1 MWFTVKSKMSGK
13 ILLSKIASRHS
24 KMLCLRQVCLFT
36 LRHYQAR
43 TLSSDLLLS
52 QINSCTHEDEV
63 FSLVGRNKARLSEEH
78 VGIALNVLWQLQKK
92 RPLLLRTSDYVR
104 NHSQFLTLCIL
115 AENRVEH
122 MEDEAIVDTLYSI
135 LRLNVEGHDSLAE
148 VLVTEAWKRLERLS
162 LPALSKFALCLY
174 KQRRHF
180 SPIIGKVAHIVDMKL
195 DSIQDIRILSVL
207 MISISGVIS
216 QSFRDRLLHKAEQLL
231 EEKDEVHFNY
241 AKRILQFLQNVK
253 LRYHPLVEKCN
264 KIFLKSASHLDVYSI
279 SLIFGLYE
287 QLGFDNAEF
296 RLVAKQLL
304 SETIDDCY
312 DPDTFAKLFLTLGPM
327 AGSKV
332 RERLLVTAVHMAE
345 EFSSH
350 QILVILKTMQKMKC
364 RNSHLLK
371 KMASV
376 LHKHLDSYHVLQLVK
391 LTQYLVVL
399 RCQNLEL
406 FAKLK
411 MLLFGFLK
419 SSVIPADTAAIIR
432 VLAMLPS
439 FQVEEFIINKA
450 AAVLP
455 QCRLHH
461 LNCIAT
467 ALVKWNLYDQLH
479 WQKSSELC
487 VKLLQKLNDYGFQRL
502 QKANDLNLL
511 LEELAHV
518 NGEWF
523 EEALSEETMAMCQR
537 LIDQITWANVLQ
549 LSFFLTKTNRR
560 CPSLLDRIASVTVEN
575 MDKIHPFEIYFIL
588 FLFSALNYEPPANEE
603 FFESC
608 IQHLTS
614 NLSCFETHHLVLLG
628 HVLAVA
634 GYFPPVLIQMIFN
647 VSFLSKLDAQ
657 LEVLPDTLKQ
667 RVRSHLMKLN
677 RAVCLECPE
686 FHVPWFHERYCQR
699 VFHNSSSRI
708 NPLRQHVHRM
718 LTEILGG
725 SNYARIS
732 VLTPYYYEIDF
743 ECILD
748 ENKKP
753 FSYMAQNIPLDD
765 VEGIHWRHDIKDEG
779 RKALPRGAQRVAL
792 EFLDSKAFSKDSCHL
807 KGEPAVKK
815 RHLEMLG
822 YRVVQIPHFE
832 WNSMVLSTKGERLE
846 YLRRHLYGV
855 Q

>member
-1 MWFTVKSKMSGK
+1 
-13 ILLSKIASRHS
+13 
-24 KMLCLRQVCLFT
+24 MLCLRQVCLFT
-36 LRHYQAR
+36 LRYYQAR

-63 FSLVGRNKARLSEEH
+63 FSLVGRNKTRLSEKH
-78 VGIALNVLWQLQKK
+78 VGIALNMLWQLQKK
-92 RPLLLRTSDYVR
+92 RPILLRTSDYIR

-115 AENRVEH
+115 AENKVEH

-135 LRLNVEGHDSLAE
+135 LRLNVEDHGTLAE
-148 VLVTEAWKRLERLS
+148 VLVTEAWKRLERQVLLS

-174 KQRRHF
+174 KQRRHC
-180 SPIIGKVAHIVDMKL
+180 SPVIGKVAHIVDVKL
-195 DSIQDIRILSVL
+195 DSIQDIRVLSVL
-207 MISISGVIS
+207 MISISDVIS

-253 LRYHPLVEKCN
+253 LKYHALLEKCN
-264 KIFLKSASHLDVYSI
+264 KIFLKSASRLDIHSI

-304 SETIDDCY
+304 SETIDDYY
-312 DPDTFAKLFLTLGPM
+312 DPETFAKLFFTLGPM
-327 AGSKV
+327 AGPKV
-332 RERLLVTAVHMAE
+332 RERLLLTAVRMAE
-345 EFSSH
+345 EFSS
-350 QILVILKTMQKMKC
+350 QQVLVILKTMQKMKC

-391 LTQYLVVL
+391 VTQYLVAL
-399 RCQNLEL
+399 RCHDLEL

-439 FQVEEFIINKA
+439 FQVEEIIINKA
-450 AAVLP
+450 AAALP

-467 ALVKWNLYDQLH
+467 ALVKWNHYDQLH
-479 WQKSSELC
+479 WQNNSELC
-487 VKLLQKLNDYGFQRL
+487 VKLLQKLNDSGFQRL
-502 QKANDLNLL
+502 QKANNLNLL
-511 LEELAHV
+511 LEELTHV

-523 EEALSEETMAMCQR
+523 EEVLSEETMAMCQH
-537 LIDQITWANVLQ
+537 LIDQITWPNVLQ
-549 LSFFLTKTNRR
+549 LSFFLIKTNHR

-575 MDKIHPFEIYFIL
+575 IGKIHPFEIYFIL
-588 FLFSALNYEPPANEE
+588 FLFSALNYDPPANEE
-603 FFESC
+603 FFERC

-634 GYFPPVLIQMIFN
+634 GYFPPVLITRIFN

-667 RVRSHLMKLN
+667 RVRSNLMKLN

-686 FHVPWFHERYCQR
+686 FHIPWFHERYCQR
-699 VFHNSSSRI
+699 VFRNSSSRI

-725 SNYARIS
+725 SHYARIS

-753 FSYMAQNIPLDD
+753 LSYMAQSIPLDD
-765 VEGIHWRHDIKDEG
+765 VERIHLRHDIKDEG
-779 RKALPRGAQRVAL
+779 RKALPPGAERIAL
-792 EFLDSKAFSKDSCHL
+792 EFLDSKAFSKDSRHL

-832 WNSMVLSTKGERLE
+832 WNSMVLSTKGEQLE
-846 YLRRHLYGV
+846 YLRKHLYGI

>member
-1 MWFTVKSKMSGK
+1 
-13 ILLSKIASRHS
+13 
-24 KMLCLRQVCLFT
+24 MLCLRQVCLFT

-43 TLSSDLLLS
+43 TLSSDLLWS

-63 FSLVGRNKARLSEEH
+63 FSLVGRNKARLSEKH

-92 RPLLLRTSDYVR
+92 RPLLLRTSEYVR

-115 AENRVEH
+115 AENKVEH
-122 MEDEAIVDTLYSI
+122 MEDEAIVDILYSI
-135 LRLNVEGHDSLAE
+135 LRLSVEDHDSLAE
-148 VLVTEAWKRLERLS
+148 VLVTEAWKRLERQVLLS

-180 SPIIGKVAHIVDMKL
+180 SPLIGKVAHIVDMKL

-207 MISISGVIS
+207 MISISDVIS
-216 QSFRDRLLHKAEQLL
+216 QSLRDRLVHKAEQLL
-231 EEKDEVHFNY
+231 EEKNEVHFNY

-264 KIFLKSASHLDVYSI
+264 RIFLKSASRLDIHSI
-279 SLIFGLYE
+279 NLIFGLYE

-304 SETIDDCY
+304 YGTIDDY
-312 DPDTFAKLFLTLGPM
+312 HDPETFAKLFFTLGPV

-332 RERLLVTAVHMAE
+332 RERLLVTAMRMAE

-350 QILVILKTMQKMKC
+350 QVLIILKTMQKMKC

-371 KMASV
+371 KMASI

-391 LTQYLVVL
+391 LTQDLVAL
-399 RCQNLEL
+399 RCRNKEL
-406 FAKLK
+406 FAKLQ

-419 SSVIPADTAAIIR
+419 SNVIPAETAAIIR

-439 FQVEEFIINKA
+439 FQVEEIVINKA

-455 QCRLHH
+455 QCKLHH

-467 ALVKWNLYDQLH
+467 ALVKWNHYGQLH
-479 WQKSSELC
+479 WQNSSELC
-487 VKLLQKLNDYGFQRL
+487 VKLLQKLNDCGFQRL
-502 QKANDLNLL
+502 QNADNLNLL
-511 LEELAHV
+511 LEELLYM

-523 EEALSEETMAMCQR
+523 EEVLNEETMAMCQR

-549 LSFFLTKTNRR
+549 LSFFLIKTNHR
-560 CPSLLDRIASVTVEN
+560 CPLLLDRIASVTVEN
-575 MDKIHPFEIYFIL
+575 IDKIPPFQIYFIL
-588 FLFSALNYEPPANEE
+588 FLFSALNYDPRANEE

-614 NLSCFETHHLVLLG
+614 NLSCFETHQLVLLG

-634 GYFPPVLIQMIFN
+634 GYFPPVLIKSVFN

-667 RVRSHLMKLN
+667 RVRSRLMKLN

-686 FHVPWFHERYCQR
+686 FHIPWFHERYCQH
-699 VFHNSSSRI
+699 VFRNSRSRI

-753 FSYMAQNIPLDD
+753 LSYMAQNIPLHN
-765 VEGIHWRHDIKDEG
+765 VEGIHLRHDIKDVG
-779 RKALPRGAQRVAL
+779 RMAPPPGAQRIAL
-792 EFLDSKAFSKDSCHL
+792 EFLDSKAFSKNSRHL
-807 KGEPAVKK
+807 KGESAVKK

-832 WNSMVLSTKGERLE
+832 WNSMVLSTKGEQLE
-846 YLRRHLYGV
+846 YLRRHLYGI

>member
-1 MWFTVKSKMSGK
+1 
-13 ILLSKIASRHS
+13 
-24 KMLCLRQVCLFT
+24 MLCLRQVCLFT

-63 FSLVGRNKARLSEEH
+63 FSLVGRNKARLSEKH
-78 VGIALNVLWQLQKK
+78 VGIALNMLWQLQKK

-104 NHSQFLTLCIL
+104 NHSQFLTLCVL
-115 AENRVEH
+115 AENKVEH

-148 VLVTEAWKRLERLS
+148 VLVTEAWKRLERQVLLS

-180 SPIIGKVAHIVDMKL
+180 SPVIGQVAHIVDVNL

-207 MISISGVIS
+207 MISISDVIS
-216 QSFRDRLLHKAEQLL
+216 QSFRDRLLRKAEQLL
-231 EEKDEVHFNY
+231 EENNEVHFNY

-264 KIFLKSASHLDVYSI
+264 KIFLKSAAHLDIHSV

-287 QLGFDNAEF
+287 QLGFDSAEF

-304 SETIDDCY
+304 SETIDDY
-312 DPDTFAKLFLTLGPM
+312 NDPETFSKLFFTLGPM
-327 AGSKV
+327 AGSKA
-332 RERLLVTAVHMAE
+332 RERLIVTAVCMAE

-350 QILVILKTMQKMKC
+350 QVLVILKAMQKMKC

-391 LTQYLVVL
+391 LTQYLVAL
-399 RCQNLEL
+399 RCHNLEL
-406 FAKLK
+406 FPKLK

-419 SSVIPADTAAIIR
+419 SNVIPADTAAIIR

-439 FQVEEFIINKA
+439 FQVEETIINKA
-450 AAVLP
+450 AAVVP

-467 ALVKWNLYDQLH
+467 ALVKWNHHDQLQ
-479 WQKSSELC
+479 WQNSSELC
-487 VKLLQKLNDYGFQRL
+487 GNLLQKLNDCGFQRL
-502 QKANDLNLL
+502 QKADNLNLL
-511 LEELAHV
+511 LEELTHV
-518 NGEWF
+518 NGGWF
-523 EEALSEETMAMCQR
+523 EEVLSEETMAMCQR
-537 LIDQITWANVLQ
+537 LIDQITRANVLP
-549 LSFFLTKTNRR
+549 LSFFLIKTNHR
-560 CPSLLDRIASVTVEN
+560 CPSLLDKIASVTVEN
-575 MDKIHPFEIYFIL
+575 IDEIHPFEIYFIL
-588 FLFSALNYEPPANEE
+588 FLFSALNYDPPASEE

-608 IQHLTS
+608 IQRLTS
-614 NLSCFETHHLVLLG
+614 NLSFFETHDLVLLG

-634 GYFPPVLIQMIFN
+634 GYFPPVLIKRIFN
-647 VSFLSKLDAQ
+647 VSFLSKLDAE

-667 RVRSHLMKLN
+667 RVRLHLMKLN

-686 FHVPWFHERYCQR
+686 FHIPWFHERYCQR
-699 VFHNSSSRI
+699 VFCNSNSRI
-708 NPLRQHVHRM
+708 NPLRQRVHRI

-753 FSYMAQNIPLDD
+753 LSYMAQNIPLDD
-765 VEGIHWRHDIKDEG
+765 VEGVHLRHDIKDEG
-779 RKALPRGAQRVAL
+779 RKALPPGAQKIAL
-792 EFLDSKAFSKDSCHL
+792 EFLDSKAFSKNSRHL

-822 YRVVQIPHFE
+822 YRVIQIPHFE
-832 WNSMVLSTKGERLE
+832 WNSMVLSAKGEQLE
-846 YLRRHLYGV
+846 YLRRHLYGI

>member
-1 MWFTVKSKMSGK
+1 
-13 ILLSKIASRHS
+13 
-24 KMLCLRQVCLFT
+24 MLCLRQVCLYM

-63 FSLVGRNKARLSEEH
+63 FSLVGRNKARLSEKH
-78 VGIALNVLWQLQKK
+78 VGIALNILWQLQKK
-92 RPLLLRTSDYVR
+92 RPLLLRTSDYIR

-115 AENRVEH
+115 AENKVEH

-135 LRLNVEGHDSLAE
+135 LRLNVEGHDSLAD

-174 KQRRHF
+174 KQRRHC
-180 SPIIGKVAHIVDMKL
+180 SPVIGKVAHIVDVNL

-207 MISISGVIS
+207 MISISDVIS
-216 QSFRDRLLHKAEQLL
+216 QSFRDRLLHKAGQLL
-231 EEKDEVHFNY
+231 EGKDEVHFNY
-241 AKRILQFLQNVK
+241 AKRVLQFLQNVK
-253 LRYHPLVEKCN
+253 LRYHPLLEKCN
-264 KIFLKSASHLDVYSI
+264 KIFLKSASGLDIHSI
-279 SLIFGLYE
+279 SLILGLYE

-304 SETIDDCY
+304 SETIDDYY
-312 DPDTFAKLFLTLGPM
+312 DPETFAKLFFTLGPM

-332 RERLLVTAVHMAE
+332 RKRLLVTAVHMAE

-350 QILVILKTMQKMKC
+350 QVLVILKTMQKMKC
-364 RNSHLLK
+364 RNTHLLK
-371 KMASV
+371 KMASI

-399 RCQNLEL
+399 RCHNLEL

-439 FQVEEFIINKA
+439 FQVEETIINKA

-467 ALVKWNLYDQLH
+467 ALVKWNHYDQLH
-479 WQKSSELC
+479 WQNSSELC
-487 VKLLQKLNDYGFQRL
+487 VKLLQKLNDSGFQRL
-502 QKANDLNLL
+502 QKANNLNLL
-511 LEELAHV
+511 LEELTHV

-523 EEALSEETMAMCQR
+523 EEVLNEETLATCQR

-549 LSFFLTKTNRR
+549 LSLFLIKTNHR

-575 MDKIHPFEIYFIL
+575 IDKIHPSEIYVIL
-588 FLFSALNYEPPANEE
+588 LLFSALNYDPPANEE

-608 IQHLTS
+608 IRYLTS
-614 NLSCFETHHLVLLG
+614 NLSCFETYHLVLLG
-628 HVLAVA
+628 HALAVA
-634 GYFPPVLIQMIFN
+634 GYFPPVLVTRIFN

-657 LEVLPDTLKQ
+657 LAVLPDTLKQ

-686 FHVPWFHERYCQR
+686 FHIPWFHEHYCQR
-699 VFHNSSSRI
+699 VFRNSNRRI

-725 SNYARIS
+725 SHYARVS

-753 FSYMAQNIPLDD
+753 FSCVAQNTPLDD
-765 VEGIHWRHDIKDEG
+765 VEGIYLRRDIKDEG
-779 RKALPRGAQRVAL
+779 RKALPPGTQRIAL
-792 EFLDSKAFSKDSCHL
+792 EFLDSKAFSKDSRHL

-832 WNSMVLSTKGERLE
+832 WNSMVLSTKGEQLE
-846 YLRRHLYGV
+846 YLRKHLYGI

>member
-1 MWFTVKSKMSGK
+1 
-13 ILLSKIASRHS
+13 
-24 KMLCLRQVCLFT
+24 MLCLRQVCLFT

-43 TLSSDLLLS
+43 TLSSDLLLN
-52 QINSCTHEDEV
+52 QIYSCTHEDEV
-63 FSLVGRNKARLSEEH
+63 FSLVGRNKARLSEKH
-78 VGIALNVLWQLQKK
+78 VGIALNMLWQLQKR
-92 RPLLLRTSDYVR
+92 RPLLLRTSDYIR
-104 NHSQFLTLCIL
+104 NHSQFLALCVL
-115 AENRVEH
+115 AENKVEH

-135 LRLNVEGHDSLAE
+135 LRLNVEDHDSLAE
-148 VLVTEAWKRLERLS
+148 VLVTEAWKRLS

-174 KQRRHF
+174 KQRRHC
-180 SPIIGKVAHIVDMKL
+180 SPVTGKVAHIVDMKL
-195 DSIQDIRILSVL
+195 DSIEDIRILSVL
-207 MISISGVIS
+207 MISISDVIS
-216 QSFRDRLLHKAEQLL
+216 QNFRDRLLQKAEQLL
-231 EEKDEVHFNY
+231 EDKHEVHFNY
-241 AKRILQFLQNVK
+241 AKRILQFLQNIK
-253 LRYHPLVEKCN
+253 LRYHPLLEKCN
-264 KIFLKSASHLDVYSI
+264 KIFLKSASHLDIHSI

-312 DPDTFAKLFLTLGPM
+312 DPETFAKLFSTLGPI
-327 AGSKV
+327 AGSNV
-332 RERLLVTAVHMAE
+332 RERLLVTAACMAE
-345 EFSSH
+345 EFSGY
-350 QILVILKTMQKMKC
+350 QVLVILKTMQKMKC

-399 RCQNLEL
+399 RFHNLEL

-432 VLAMLPS
+432 VLAMFPS
-439 FQVEEFIINKA
+439 FQVEEIIINKA

-461 LNCIAT
+461 LNSIAT
-467 ALVKWNLYDQLH
+467 ALVKWSHYDQLH
-479 WQKSSELC
+479 WQNNSELC
-487 VKLLQKLNDYGFQRL
+487 AKLLQKLNDCGFQRL
-502 QKANDLNLL
+502 QKANNLNLL
-511 LEELAHV
+511 LEELTHV

-523 EEALSEETMAMCQR
+523 EEVLNEETVSMCQH

-549 LSFFLTKTNRR
+549 MSFFLIKANHR
-560 CPSLLDRIASVTVEN
+560 CTPLLDRIASVAVEN
-575 MDKIHPFEIYFIL
+575 IHKIHPLEICFIL
-588 FLFSALNYEPPANEE
+588 HLFSALNYDPPANEE

-634 GYFPPVLIQMIFN
+634 GYFPPVLIKKIFN
-647 VSFLSKLDAQ
+647 ISFLSKLDSQ
-657 LEVLPDTLKQ
+657 LEVLSDTLKQ
-667 RVRSHLMKLN
+667 RVHSHLMKLN

-686 FHVPWFHERYCQR
+686 FYIPWFHERYCQH
-699 VFHNSSSRI
+699 VFRNSSSRI

-725 SNYARIS
+725 SNYTRIS

-753 FSYMAQNIPLDD
+753 LSYMAQNIPLDD
-765 VEGIHWRHDIKDEG
+765 AEGVHLRHDIKDDG
-779 RKALPRGAQRVAL
+779 RKALPPGAQRIAL
-792 EFLDSKAFSKDSCHL
+792 ECLDSKAFTKDSRHL

-832 WNSMVLSTKGERLE
+832 WNSMALSTKSEQVE
-846 YLRRHLYGV
+846 YLKKHLYGT

>member
-1 MWFTVKSKMSGK
+1 
-13 ILLSKIASRHS
+13 
-24 KMLCLRQVCLFT
+24 MLCLRQVCLFT

-52 QINSCTHEDEV
+52 HINSCTHEDEV
-63 FSLVGRNKARLSEEH
+63 FSLVERNKAKLSEKH

-92 RPLLLRTSDYVR
+92 RPLLLRTSDYIR

-115 AENRVEH
+115 AENKVEH

-135 LRLNVEGHDSLAE
+135 LRL
-148 VLVTEAWKRLERLS
+148 S

-174 KQRRHF
+174 KQHRHF
-180 SPIIGKVAHIVDMKL
+180 SPVIGKVAHVVDLKL
-195 DSIQDIRILSVL
+195 DSIQDVRILSVL
-207 MISISGVIS
+207 MVSISDVIS
-216 QSFRDRLLHKAEQLL
+216 QSFRDRLLHKAGQLL
-231 EEKDEVHFNY
+231 EEKNEVHFNY
-241 AKRILQFLQNVK
+241 AKRILQFLQNVN
-253 LRYHPLVEKCN
+253 LRYHPLIEKCN
-264 KIFLKSASHLDVYSI
+264 KIFLKCASHLDIHSI

-287 QLGFDNAEF
+287 QLSFDNAEF

-304 SETIDDCY
+304 SETIDDY
-312 DPDTFAKLFLTLGPM
+312 YHPETFAKLFFTLGPI
-327 AGSKV
+327 AGSKI
-332 RERLLVTAVHMAE
+332 RQRLLATAALMAE
-345 EFSSH
+345 ELSSH
-350 QILVILKTMQKMKC
+350 QVLVILKTMQKMKC

-391 LTQYLVVL
+391 LAQYLVAL
-399 RCQNLEL
+399 RCHDLEL

-419 SSVIPADTAAIIR
+419 SSVIPADIAAIIR

-439 FQVEEFIINKA
+439 FQVEEIIINKA

-455 QCRLHH
+455 QCKLHH

-467 ALVKWNLYDQLH
+467 TLVKWNHYDQLH
-479 WQKSSELC
+479 WQNSSELC
-487 VKLLQKLNDYGFQRL
+487 VKLLQKLNDCGFQRL
-502 QKANDLNLL
+502 QKANNLNLL
-511 LEELAHV
+511 LEELTHV

-523 EEALSEETMAMCQR
+523 EEVLSEETVAACQH
-537 LIDQITWANVLQ
+537 LIGQITWANVLQ
-549 LSFFLTKTNRR
+549 LSVFLIKTNRR

-588 FLFSALNYEPPANEE
+588 FLFSALNYDPPDNEE

-608 IQHLTS
+608 IQYLTP
-614 NLSCFETHHLVLLG
+614 NLSCFETYHLVLLG

-634 GYFPPVLIQMIFN
+634 RYFPPVLITRIFN

-657 LEVLPDTLKQ
+657 LEVLPRALKQ
-667 RVRSHLMKLN
+667 RVCLHLMKLN

-686 FHVPWFHERYCQR
+686 FHIPWFHEHYCQR
-699 VFHNSSSRI
+699 VFRNSSSRI

-725 SNYARIS
+725 SHYARIS
-732 VLTPYYYEIDF
+732 VRTPYYYEIDF
-743 ECILD
+743 ECVLD

-753 FSYMAQNIPLDD
+753 LSYMAQNIALED
-765 VEGIHWRHDIKDEG
+765 VEGIHFRHDIKDEG
-779 RKALPRGAQRVAL
+779 RKVLPPGAQRIAL
-792 EFLDSKAFSKDSCHL
+792 EFLNSKAFSKDSHHL
-807 KGEPAVKK
+807 KGESAVKK

-832 WNSMVLSTKGERLE
+832 WNSMVLSKKGEQLE
-846 YLRRHLYGV
+846 YLRRHLYGI

>member
-1 MWFTVKSKMSGK
+1 
-13 ILLSKIASRHS
+13 
-24 KMLCLRQVCLFT
+24 MLCLRQVCLFT
-36 LRHYQAR
+36 LRYYQAR

-63 FSLVGRNKARLSEEH
+63 FSLVGRNKTRLSEKH
-78 VGIALNVLWQLQKK
+78 VGIALNMLWQLQKK
-92 RPLLLRTSDYVR
+92 RPILLRTSDYIR

-115 AENRVEH
+115 AENKVEH

-135 LRLNVEGHDSLAE
+135 LRLNVEDHDTLVE
-148 VLVTEAWKRLERLS
+148 VLVTEAWKRLERQVLLS

-174 KQRRHF
+174 KQRRHG
-180 SPIIGKVAHIVDMKL
+180 SPVIGKVAHIVDVKL
-195 DSIQDIRILSVL
+195 DSIQDIRVLSVL
-207 MISISGVIS
+207 MISISDVIS
-216 QSFRDRLLHKAEQLL
+216 QSFRDRLLHKAGQLL

-253 LRYHPLVEKCN
+253 LRYHPLLEKCN
-264 KIFLKSASHLDVYSI
+264 KIFLKSASRLDIHSI

-304 SETIDDCY
+304 SETIDDYY
-312 DPDTFAKLFLTLGPM
+312 DPETFAKLFCTLGPM
-327 AGSKV
+327 AGPKV
-332 RERLLVTAVHMAE
+332 RERLLLTAVRMAE
-345 EFSSH
+345 EFSS
-350 QILVILKTMQKMKC
+350 QQVLVILKTMQKMKC

-391 LTQYLVVL
+391 VTQYLVAL
-399 RCQNLEL
+399 RCHDLEL

-439 FQVEEFIINKA
+439 FQVEEIIINKA
-450 AAVLP
+450 AAALP

-467 ALVKWNLYDQLH
+467 ALVKWNHYDQLH
-479 WQKSSELC
+479 WQNSSELC
-487 VKLLQKLNDYGFQRL
+487 VKLLQKLNDSGFQRL
-502 QKANDLNLL
+502 QKANNLNLL
-511 LEELAHV
+511 LEELTHV

-523 EEALSEETMAMCQR
+523 EEVLSEETVAMCQH
-537 LIDQITWANVLQ
+537 LIDQITRPNVLQ
-549 LSFFLTKTNRR
+549 LSFFLIKTNHR

-575 MDKIHPFEIYFIL
+575 IGKIHPFEIYFIL
-588 FLFSALNYEPPANEE
+588 FLFSALNYDPPANEE
-603 FFESC
+603 FFERC

-634 GYFPPVLIQMIFN
+634 GYFPPVLITRIFN

-657 LEVLPDTLKQ
+657 LAVLPDTLKQ
-667 RVRSHLMKLN
+667 RVRSNLMKLN

-686 FHVPWFHERYCQR
+686 FHIPWFHERYCQR
-699 VFHNSSSRI
+699 VFRNSNSRI

-725 SNYARIS
+725 SHYARIS

-743 ECILD
+743 ECVLD

-753 FSYMAQNIPLDD
+753 LSYMAQSIPLDD
-765 VEGIHWRHDIKDEG
+765 VERIHLRHDIKDEG
-779 RKALPRGAQRVAL
+779 RKALPPGAERIAL
-792 EFLDSKAFSKDSCHL
+792 EFLDSKAFSKDSHHL

-832 WNSMVLSTKGERLE
+832 WNSMVLSTKGEQLE
-846 YLRRHLYGV
+846 YLRKHLYGI

>member
-1 MWFTVKSKMSGK
+1 
-13 ILLSKIASRHS
+13 
-24 KMLCLRQVCLFT
+24 MLCLRQVCLFT
-36 LRHYQAR
+36 LRRYQAR

-63 FSLVGRNKARLSEEH
+63 FSLVGRNKAKLSEKH
-78 VGIALNVLWQLQKK
+78 VGIALNMLWQLQKK
-92 RPLLLRTSDYVR
+92 RPLLLRTSDYIR
-104 NHSQFLTLCIL
+104 NHSQFLTLCVL
-115 AENRVEH
+115 AENKVEH

-135 LRLNVEGHDSLAE
+135 LRLNVEDHNSLAE
-148 VLVTEAWKRLERLS
+148 VLVTEAWKRLERQVRLS

-174 KQRRHF
+174 KQRRHS
-180 SPIIGKVAHIVDMKL
+180 SPVIGKVAHVVDMKL
-195 DSIQDIRILSVL
+195 DSIQDIRILTVL
-207 MISISGVIS
+207 MISISDVIS
-216 QSFRDRLLHKAEQLL
+216 QSFRDRLLHKVGQLL
-231 EEKDEVHFNY
+231 EEKDEVRFNY
-241 AKRILQFLQNVK
+241 AKRIVHFLQNVK
-253 LRYHPLVEKCN
+253 LRYHPLLEKCN
-264 KIFLKSASHLDVYSI
+264 KIFLKSASHLDIHSI

-304 SETIDDCY
+304 SETIDDYY
-312 DPDTFAKLFLTLGPM
+312 DPETFAKLFFTLGPM

-332 RERLLVTAVHMAE
+332 RERLLVTAAHMAE

-350 QILVILKTMQKMKC
+350 QVLVILKTMQKMKC

-391 LTQYLVVL
+391 LTQCLVVL
-399 RCQNLEL
+399 RCHDLEL

-411 MLLFGFLK
+411 ILLFGFLK

-439 FQVEEFIINKA
+439 FQVEEIIIKKA

-467 ALVKWNLYDQLH
+467 ALVKWNNYDPLH
-479 WQKSSELC
+479 WQNSSELC
-487 VKLLQKLNDYGFQRL
+487 VKLLQKVNDCGFWRL
-502 QKANDLNLL
+502 QKANNLNLL
-511 LEELAHV
+511 LEELTHV

-523 EEALSEETMAMCQR
+523 EEVLSEEAMATCQR
-537 LIDQITWANVLQ
+537 LIDQMTWANVLQ
-549 LSFFLTKTNRR
+549 LSFFLIKTNRR

-575 MDKIHPFEIYFIL
+575 VDKIHPFEMYFIL
-588 FLFSALNYEPPANEE
+588 FLFSALNYDPPANEE

-614 NLSCFETHHLVLLG
+614 NLSCFETHHLVQLG

-634 GYFPPVLIQMIFN
+634 GYFPPVLITRIFN

-667 RVRSHLMKLN
+667 RVRLCLMKLN

-686 FHVPWFHERYCQR
+686 FHIPWFHERYCQS
-699 VFHNSSSRI
+699 VFCNSNSRI
-708 NPLRQHVHRM
+708 NPLRWHVHRM

-725 SNYARIS
+725 SHYARIS

-753 FSYMAQNIPLDD
+753 LSYVAQNIPLDG
-765 VEGIHWRHDIKDEG
+765 VEGIHLRDDIKGEG
-779 RKALPRGAQRVAL
+779 RKALPPGAQRIAL
-792 EFLDSKAFSKDSCHL
+792 EFLDSKAFSKDSRHL
-807 KGEPAVKK
+807 KGEPVVKK

-822 YRVVQIPHFE
+822 YRVVQIAHFE
-832 WNSMVLSTKGERLE
+832 WNSMVLSTKGEQLE
-846 YLRRHLYGV
+846 YLRKQLYGT

>member
-1 MWFTVKSKMSGK
+1 
-13 ILLSKIASRHS
+13 
-24 KMLCLRQVCLFT
+24 MLCLRQVCLFT

-63 FSLVGRNKARLSEEH
+63 FSLVGRNKTRLSEKH
-78 VGIALNVLWQLQKK
+78 VGIALNMLWQLQKK
-92 RPLLLRTSDYVR
+92 RPLLLRTSDYIR
-104 NHSQFLTLCIL
+104 NHSQFLTLCVL
-115 AENRVEH
+115 AENKVEY

-135 LRLNVEGHDSLAE
+135 LRLNIEDHGSLAE
-148 VLVTEAWKRLERLS
+148 VLVTEAWKRLERQVLLN

-174 KQRRHF
+174 KKHGHCG
-180 SPIIGKVAHIVDMKL
+180 PVIGKIAHIVDMKL
-195 DSIQDIRILSVL
+195 DSIQDIKILSVL
-207 MISISGVIS
+207 MISISHVIS
-216 QSFRDRLLHKAEQLL
+216 ESFRDRLLHKAEQLL
-231 EEKDEVHFNY
+231 EEKDEVHLSC

-253 LRYHPLVEKCN
+253 LRHHPLVDKCN
-264 KIFLKSASHLDVYSI
+264 KIFLKGASHLDIHSI

-304 SETIDDCY
+304 SETMDDYY
-312 DPDTFAKLFLTLGPM
+312 DPETFAKLFFTLGPM
-327 AGSKV
+327 AGSQV
-332 RERLLVTAVHMAE
+332 RDRLLETAACMAE

-350 QILVILKTMQKMKC
+350 QVLVILKTMQKMKC

-376 LHKHLDSYHVLQLVK
+376 LHKHLDTYRVLQLVK

-399 RCQNLEL
+399 RCHNLEL

-411 MLLFGFLK
+411 MLLIGFLK
-419 SSVIPADTAAIIR
+419 SSVIPADTAAVIR
-432 VLAMLPS
+432 ALAILPS
-439 FQVEEFIINKA
+439 FQVEEIIINKA

-467 ALVKWNLYDQLH
+467 ALVKWNHYDQLH
-479 WQKSSELC
+479 WQTSSELC
-487 VKLLQKLNDYGFQRL
+487 VKLLQKLNDCGFERL
-502 QKANDLNLL
+502 QKANNLNLL
-511 LEELAHV
+511 LEELARV

-523 EEALSEETMAMCQR
+523 EEVLSEETMATCQR
-537 LIDQITWANVLQ
+537 LIDQITLANVLQ
-549 LSFFLTKTNRR
+549 LSFFLIKTSHC
-560 CPSLLDRIASVTVEN
+560 CPLLLDRIASVTVEN
-575 MDKIHPFEIYFIL
+575 IDKIHPFETYFIL
-588 FLFSALNYEPPANEE
+588 FLFSALNYDPPASEE
-603 FFESC
+603 FFETC

-634 GYFPPVLIQMIFN
+634 GYFPPVLITRIFN
-647 VSFLSKLDAQ
+647 ISFLSKLDAQ
-657 LEVLPDTLKQ
+657 LEVLPDTVKQ
-667 RVRSHLMKLN
+667 RVRSRLMKLN

-686 FHVPWFHERYCQR
+686 FHIPWFHERYCQR
-699 VFHNSSSRI
+699 VFRNSSSRI
-708 NPLRQHVHRM
+708 NPLQQHVHRM

-725 SNYARIS
+725 SHYARIS

-753 FSYMAQNIPLDD
+753 LSYMAQNIPLNGM
-765 VEGIHWRHDIKDEG
+765 EGIHLRHDMKDEG
-779 RKALPRGAQRVAL
+779 RKALPPGAQRIAL
-792 EFLDSKAFSKDSCHL
+792 EFLDSKAFSKNLRHL
-807 KGEPAVKK
+807 KGESAVKK

-832 WNSMVLSTKGERLE
+832 WNSMVLSTKGEQLE
-846 YLRRHLYGV
+846 YLRKHLYGI

>member
-1 MWFTVKSKMSGK
+1 KPHTKVFMR
-13 ILLSKIASRHS
+13 LHS
-24 KMLCLRQVCLFT
+24 KMLCLRQVCLFM
-36 LRHYQAR
+36 LRHYQVR

-63 FSLVGRNKARLSEEH
+63 FSLVGRNKARLSEKH
-78 VGIALNVLWQLQKK
+78 VGIALNLLWQLQKK
-92 RPLLLRTSDYVR
+92 RPFLLRTNDYVR

-115 AENRVEH
+115 AEKTVEH
-122 MEDEAIVDTLYSI
+122 MEDETIV
-135 LRLNVEGHDSLAE
+135 LNVEDHNSLAE
-148 VLVTEAWKRLERLS
+148 VLVTEAWKRLDRQVLW
-162 LPALSKFALCLY
+162 PALSKFALCLY
-174 KQRRHF
+174 KQHRRF
-180 SPIIGKVAHIVDMKL
+180 SPVMGKVAQVVDMKL

-207 MISISGVIS
+207 MISISDVIS
-216 QSFRDRLLHKAEQLL
+216 QSFRDRLLQKAGQLL
-231 EEKDEVHFNY
+231 EEKEVHFNY

-253 LRYHPLVEKCN
+253 LRYHPLVERCN
-264 KIFLKSASHLDVYSI
+264 KIFLKNTSRLDVHSI

-287 QLGFDNAEF
+287 QLGFDSAEF

-304 SETIDDCY
+304 SEAVDDYY
-312 DPDTFAKLFLTLGPM
+312 DPETFAKLFFTLAPL
-327 AGSKV
+327 AGSTV
-332 RERLLVTAVHMAE
+332 RERLLVTAVRMAE
-345 EFSSH
+345 EFSCH
-350 QILVILKTMQKMKC
+350 QVLVILKTMQKMKC
-364 RNSHLLK
+364 RDSHLLK
-371 KMASV
+371 KMTSV

-399 RCQNLEL
+399 RCHNLEL

-419 SSVIPADTAAIIR
+419 SSVVPADTAAIIR
-432 VLAMLPS
+432 VLAMLPP
-439 FQVEEFIINKA
+439 FQVEEIIINKA

-467 ALVKWNLYDQLH
+467 ALVKWNHCDQLH
-479 WQKSSELC
+479 WQNSSELC
-487 VKLLQKLNDYGFQRL
+487 VKLLQKLNDCGFQRL
-502 QKANDLNLL
+502 QKANNLNLL
-511 LEELAHV
+511 LEELTHV

-523 EEALSEETMAMCQR
+523 EEVMNEETMAMCQH

-549 LSFFLTKTNRR
+549 LSSFLMKTNHR

-575 MDKIHPFEIYFIL
+575 IDKIHPFEIYSIL
-588 FLFSALNYEPPANEE
+588 FLFSALNYDPPANEE

-608 IQHLTS
+608 IRHLTS

-634 GYFPPVLIQMIFN
+634 GYFPPVLIMKIFN
-647 VSFLSKLDAQ
+647 VFFLSKLDAQ

-667 RVRSHLMKLN
+667 RVRLHLMKLN

-686 FHVPWFHERYCQR
+686 FHIPWFHEHYCQHI
-699 VFHNSSSRI
+699 FHNS
-708 NPLRQHVHRM
+708 LLCF
-718 LTEILGG
+718 LT
-725 SNYARIS
+725 
-732 VLTPYYYEIDF
+732 DF
-743 ECILD
+743 ECVLD

-753 FSYMAQNIPLDD
+753 FSCMAQNIPLDD
-765 VEGIHWRHDIKDEG
+765 MKRIHLRHDIKDEG
-779 RKALPRGAQRVAL
+779 RKALPPGAQRIAL
-792 EFLDSKAFSKDSCHL
+792 EFLDSKAFSKHSHHL

-832 WNSMVLSTKGERLE
+832 WNSMVLSTKGEQLE
-846 YLRRHLYGV
+846 YLRRHLYGIH
-855 Q
+855 

>member
-1 MWFTVKSKMSGK
+1 
-13 ILLSKIASRHS
+13 
-24 KMLCLRQVCLFT
+24 MLCLRQVCLFM
-36 LRHYQAR
+36 LRHYQVR

-63 FSLVGRNKARLSEEH
+63 FSLVGRNKARLSEKH
-78 VGIALNVLWQLQKK
+78 VGIALNLLWQLQKK
-92 RPLLLRTSDYVR
+92 RPFLLRTNDYVR

-115 AENRVEH
+115 AEKTVEH
-122 MEDEAIVDTLYSI
+122 MEDETIVHILYSI
-135 LRLNVEGHDSLAE
+135 LRLNVEDHNSLAE
-148 VLVTEAWKRLERLS
+148 VLVTEAWKRLDRQVLW
-162 LPALSKFALCLY
+162 PALSKFALCLY
-174 KQRRHF
+174 KQHRRF
-180 SPIIGKVAHIVDMKL
+180 SPVMGKVAQVVDMKL

-207 MISISGVIS
+207 MISISDVIS
-216 QSFRDRLLHKAEQLL
+216 QSFRDRLLQKAGQLL
-231 EEKDEVHFNY
+231 EEKEVHFNY

-253 LRYHPLVEKCN
+253 LRYHPLVERCN
-264 KIFLKSASHLDVYSI
+264 KIFLKNTSRLDVHSI

-287 QLGFDNAEF
+287 QLGFDSAEF

-304 SETIDDCY
+304 SEAVDDYY
-312 DPDTFAKLFLTLGPM
+312 DPETFAKLFFTLAPL
-327 AGSKV
+327 AGSTV
-332 RERLLVTAVHMAE
+332 RERLLVTAVRMAE
-345 EFSSH
+345 EFSCH
-350 QILVILKTMQKMKC
+350 QVLVILKTMQKMKC
-364 RNSHLLK
+364 RDSHLLK
-371 KMASV
+371 KMTSV

-399 RCQNLEL
+399 RCHNLEL

-419 SSVIPADTAAIIR
+419 SSVVPADTAAIIR
-432 VLAMLPS
+432 VLAMLPP
-439 FQVEEFIINKA
+439 FQVEEIIINKA

-467 ALVKWNLYDQLH
+467 ALVKWNHCDQLH
-479 WQKSSELC
+479 WQNSSELC
-487 VKLLQKLNDYGFQRL
+487 VKLLQKLNDCGFQRL
-502 QKANDLNLL
+502 QKANNLNLL
-511 LEELAHV
+511 LEELTHV

-523 EEALSEETMAMCQR
+523 EEVMNEETMAMCQH

-549 LSFFLTKTNRR
+549 LSSFLMKTNHR

-575 MDKIHPFEIYFIL
+575 IDKIHPFEIYSIL
-588 FLFSALNYEPPANEE
+588 FLFSALNYDPPANEE

-608 IQHLTS
+608 IRHLTS

-634 GYFPPVLIQMIFN
+634 GYFPPVLIMKIFN
-647 VSFLSKLDAQ
+647 VFFLSKLDAQ

-667 RVRSHLMKLN
+667 RVRLHLMKLN

-686 FHVPWFHERYCQR
+686 FHIPWFHEHYCQHI
-699 VFHNSSSRI
+699 FHNSKSRI

-725 SNYARIS
+725 SHYARIS
-732 VLTPYYYEIDF
+732 VLTPYYYEIG
-743 ECILD
+743 EKI
-748 ENKKP
+748 
-753 FSYMAQNIPLDD
+753 
-765 VEGIHWRHDIKDEG
+765 
-779 RKALPRGAQRVAL
+779 AL
-792 EFLDSKAFSKDSCHL
+792 EFLDSKAFSKHSHHL

-832 WNSMVLSTKGERLE
+832 WNSMVLSTKGEQLE
-846 YLRRHLYGV
+846 YLRRHLYGIH
-855 Q
+855 

>member
-1 MWFTVKSKMSGK
+1 M
-13 ILLSKIASRHS
+13 
-24 KMLCLRQVCLFT
+24 FT

-63 FSLVGRNKARLSEEH
+63 FSLVGRNKARLSEKH
-78 VGIALNVLWQLQKK
+78 VGIALNMLWQLQKK
-92 RPLLLRTSDYVR
+92 RPLLLRTSDYIR
-104 NHSQFLTLCIL
+104 NHSQFLTLRIL
-115 AENRVEH
+115 AENKVEH

-135 LRLNVEGHDSLAE
+135 LRLSVEDHDSLAE

-162 LPALSKFALCLY
+162 LPALSKFALCLH

-180 SPIIGKVAHIVDMKL
+180 SPVIGQVAHIVDMKL

-207 MISISGVIS
+207 MISISDVIS

-264 KIFLKSASHLDVYSI
+264 RIFLKSASRLDIHNI

-296 RLVAKQLL
+296 RLIAKQLL

-312 DPDTFAKLFLTLGPM
+312 DPETFAKLFFTLGPM

-332 RERLLVTAVHMAE
+332 RERLLVTAVRMAE

-350 QILVILKTMQKMKC
+350 QVLVILKTMQKMKC

-371 KMASV
+371 KMASI

-399 RCQNLEL
+399 RCHNLEL

-439 FQVEEFIINKA
+439 FPVEEIIINKA

-455 QCRLHH
+455 QCRLHQ

-467 ALVKWNLYDQLH
+467 ALVKWNHYDQLH
-479 WQKSSELC
+479 WQNSSELC
-487 VKLLQKLNDYGFQRL
+487 VKLLQKLNDCGFQRL
-502 QKANDLNLL
+502 QKANNLNLL
-511 LEELAHV
+511 LEEITHV

-523 EEALSEETMAMCQR
+523 EEVLSEETMAMCQR

-549 LSFFLTKTNRR
+549 LSFFLMKTNHR

-575 MDKIHPFEIYFIL
+575 IDKIHPFEIYFIL
-588 FLFSALNYEPPANEE
+588 FLFSALNYDPPANEE

-634 GYFPPVLIQMIFN
+634 GYFPPVLIKRIFN

-667 RVRSHLMKLN
+667 RVRSRLMKLN

-686 FHVPWFHERYCQR
+686 FHIPWFHERYCQR
-699 VFHNSSSRI
+699 VFRYSSSRI

-725 SNYARIS
+725 SHYARIS

-743 ECILD
+743 ECVLD

-753 FSYMAQNIPLDD
+753 LSYMAQNIPLDD
-765 VEGIHWRHDIKDEG
+765 VEGIHLRHDIKDEG
-779 RKALPRGAQRVAL
+779 RKALPSGAQRIAL
-792 EFLDSKAFSKDSCHL
+792 EFLDSKAFSKDSRHL

-832 WNSMVLSTKGERLE
+832 WNSMVLSTKGEQLE
-846 YLRRHLYGV
+846 FLRRHLYGI

>member
-1 MWFTVKSKMSGK
+1 
-13 ILLSKIASRHS
+13 
-24 KMLCLRQVCLFT
+24 
-36 LRHYQAR
+36 
-43 TLSSDLLLS
+43 
-52 QINSCTHEDEV
+52 
-63 FSLVGRNKARLSEEH
+63 
-78 VGIALNVLWQLQKK
+78 
-92 RPLLLRTSDYVR
+92 
-104 NHSQFLTLCIL
+104 
-115 AENRVEH
+115 

-135 LRLNVEGHDSLAE
+135 LRLNVEDHSSLAE

-174 KQRRHF
+174 KQRRHC
-180 SPIIGKVAHIVDMKL
+180 SPVTGKVAHIVDMKL

-207 MISISGVIS
+207 MISISDVIS
-216 QSFRDRLLHKAEQLL
+216 QRFRDRLLHKAGQLL

-241 AKRILQFLQNVK
+241 AKRILRFLQNVK
-253 LRYHPLVEKCN
+253 LRYHPLLEKCN
-264 KIFLKSASHLDVYSI
+264 KIFLKSASHLDIYSI
-279 SLIFGLYE
+279 SLILGLYE

-296 RLVAKQLL
+296 RLLAKQLL
-304 SETIDDCY
+304 SENIDVYY
-312 DPDTFAKLFLTLGPM
+312 DPETFAKLFFILGPM

-350 QILVILKTMQKMKC
+350 QVLVILKTMQKMKC

-376 LHKHLDSYHVLQLVK
+376 LHKHLDSYHVIQLVK

-399 RCQNLEL
+399 RCHDLEL

-411 MLLFGFLK
+411 MLLLGFLK

-439 FQVEEFIINKA
+439 FQVEEVIINKA

-455 QCRLHH
+455 QCKLHH

-467 ALVKWNLYDQLH
+467 ALVKWNHYDQLH
-479 WQKSSELC
+479 WQNSSELC
-487 VKLLQKLNDYGFQRL
+487 VKLLQKLNDCGFQRL
-502 QKANDLNLL
+502 QKANNLNLL
-511 LEELAHV
+511 LEELTHV

-523 EEALSEETMAMCQR
+523 EEVLSEETVAMCQR
-537 LIDQITWANVLQ
+537 LIDQITWANVLE
-549 LSFFLTKTNRR
+549 LSFFLIKTNHR

-575 MDKIHPFEIYFIL
+575 IDKIHPFEIYFIL

-614 NLSCFETHHLVLLG
+614 NLSCFGTHRLVLLG

-634 GYFPPVLIQMIFN
+634 GYFPPVLMTRIFN

-657 LEVLPDTLKQ
+657 LEVLPDILKQ
-667 RVRSHLMKLN
+667 RVRLCLMKLN

-686 FHVPWFHERYCQR
+686 FHIPWFHEHYCQR
-699 VFHNSSSRI
+699 VFCNSSSQI

-725 SNYARIS
+725 SHYARMS
-732 VLTPYYYEIDF
+732 VLTPYCYEIDF
-743 ECILD
+743 ECVLD

-753 FSYMAQNIPLDD
+753 LSYVAQNTPLDD
-765 VEGIHWRHDIKDEG
+765 VEGIHLTRDIKDKG
-779 RKALPRGAQRVAL
+779 RKALPPGAQRIAL
-792 EFLDSKAFSKDSCHL
+792 EFLDSKAFSKDSHHL
-807 KGEPAVKK
+807 KGESALKK

-832 WNSMVLSTKGERLE
+832 WNSMVLSTKGEQLE
-846 YLRRHLYGV
+846 YLRRHLYGI

>member
-1 MWFTVKSKMSGK
+1 MF
-13 ILLSKIASRHS
+13 
-24 KMLCLRQVCLFT
+24 CLRQVCLFT

-63 FSLVGRNKARLSEEH
+63 FSLVGKNKARLSEKH

-92 RPLLLRTSDYVR
+92 RPLLLRTSDYIR

-115 AENRVEH
+115 AENKVEH
-122 MEDEAIVDTLYSI
+122 MEDEAVVDTLYSI
-135 LRLNVEGHDSLAE
+135 LRLNVEDHDSLAE

-162 LPALSKFALCLY
+162 LPALSKFALCLH
-174 KQRRHF
+174 KQRRYF
-180 SPIIGKVAHIVDMKL
+180 SPIIGQVAHIVDMKL

-207 MISISGVIS
+207 MISISDVIS

-253 LRYHPLVEKCN
+253 VRYHPLVEKCN
-264 KIFLKSASHLDVYSI
+264 RIFLKSASRLDVHSI
-279 SLIFGLYE
+279 SFIFGLYE

-304 SETIDDCY
+304 SETIDDY
-312 DPDTFAKLFLTLGPM
+312 SDPETFAKLFFTLGPM

-332 RERLLVTAVHMAE
+332 RERLLVTAVRMAE

-350 QILVILKTMQKMKC
+350 QVLVILKTMQKMKC

-371 KMASV
+371 KMASI

-399 RCQNLEL
+399 RCHNLEL

-411 MLLFGFLK
+411 ILLFGFLK

-439 FQVEEFIINKA
+439 FQVEEIIINKA
-450 AAVLP
+450 SAVLP
-455 QCRLHH
+455 QCRLHQ
-461 LNCIAT
+461 LSCIAT
-467 ALVKWNLYDQLH
+467 ALVKWNHYDQLH
-479 WQKSSELC
+479 WQNSSELC
-487 VKLLQKLNDYGFQRL
+487 VKLLQKLNDCGFQRL
-502 QKANDLNLL
+502 QKANNLNLL
-511 LEELAHV
+511 LEEITHV

-523 EEALSEETMAMCQR
+523 EEVLSEETMAMCQR
-537 LIDQITWANVLQ
+537 LIDQITWGNVFQ
-549 LSFFLTKTNRR
+549 LSFFLMKTNHR

-575 MDKIHPFEIYFIL
+575 IDKIHPFEIYFIL
-588 FLFSALNYEPPANEE
+588 FLFSALNYDPPANEE

-634 GYFPPVLIQMIFN
+634 GYFPPVLIKRIFN
-647 VSFLSKLDAQ
+647 ISFLSKLDAQ

-667 RVRSHLMKLN
+667 RVRSRLMKLN

-686 FHVPWFHERYCQR
+686 FHIPWFHERYCQH
-699 VFHNSSSRI
+699 VFRYSSSRI

-725 SNYARIS
+725 SHYARIS
-732 VLTPYYYEIDF
+732 VLTSYYYEIDF
-743 ECILD
+743 ECVLD

-753 FSYMAQNIPLDD
+753 LSYMAQNIPLDD
-765 VEGIHWRHDIKDEG
+765 VEGIHLRHDIKDEG
-779 RKALPRGAQRVAL
+779 RKALPPGAQRIAL
-792 EFLDSKAFSKDSCHL
+792 EFLDSKDFSKDSRHL

-832 WNSMVLSTKGERLE
+832 WNSMVLSTKGEQLE
-846 YLRRHLYGV
+846 FLRRHLYGI